1 MVLVVMVLVVMVVVV
16 TVAELGVEFTKMCT
30 DAATIVN
37 IFVQLQPTIT
47 KFTQR
52 ISSACHR

>member
-1 MVLVVMVLVVMVVVV
+1 MVVIVVMVLVVMIVVV

-37 IFVQLQPTIT
+37 IFCAAAANYHQVHP
-47 KFTQR
+47 
-52 ISSACHR
+52 AH